1 MARDKR
7 HRSGSKGGGVN
18 RDLQRQTEKQQ
29 KNKDKSNK
37 FSFSTFYDITK
48 LPNEIGQYIPKN
60 PGNYYFD
67 VIPYITGKGNPDVN
81 PGKPSYVL
89 DLMVHRN
96 IGPKKEQF
104 VCPLQNYKE
113 DCPICD
119 YISRS
124 RLVKEDW
131 QAIKATRMVLYFVWW
146 HHDPKEE
153 KKGVQLFVASHFLTE
168 QKFLDRARDP
178 ITGGSIVFADTKH
191 GKMCSFEIK
200 GEKKTKTWEAQNL
213 IDRRGSG
220 EIPKKIL
227 KQVKGANLEDICH
240 LHPSTK
246 EISKA
251 FNKMIDSLRTEG
263 EAVEDSGTGDDVPF
277 YDNEAL
283 KERKKRSK
291 KSSRKSSKTNLE
303 DYNEG
308 GKKHKRHKS
317 KDKKKRSKK
326 K

>member
-1 MARDKR
+1 MAK
-7 HRSGSKGGGVN
+7 HRKSSRGGGVN
-18 RDLQRQTEKQQ
+18 RDLQRQTDKQQ
-29 KNKDKSNK
+29 KTKDKSNK
-37 FSFSTFYDITK
+37 FSFSTFYDISK
-48 LPNEIGQYIPKN
+48 FSNSISQYIPKIA
-60 PGNYYFD
+60 GTYYFD
-67 VIPYITGKGNPDVN
+67 VIPYIADKGNQDVE

-89 DLMVHRN
+89 DLMIHRN

-119 YISRS
+119 FMSKN

-131 QAIKATRMVLYFVWW
+131 QAVKATRMVMYFVWW

-200 GEKKTKTWEAQNL
+200 GEKKQKTWEAQNL
-213 IDRRGSG
+213 IDRRGDG
-220 EIPKKIL
+220 KIPKKIL
-227 KQVKGANLEDICH
+227 KQVEGLSLESICNLR
-240 LHPSTK
+240 PSSK
-246 EISKA
+246 EIAKA
-251 FNKMIDSLRTEG
+251 FNKMKDSLRVEG
-263 EAVEDSGTGDDVPF
+263 SEKVEDDMMSDDVPF
-277 YDNEAL
+277 YED
-283 KERKKRSK
+283 KKSKKDKKRKK
-291 KSSRKSSKTNLE
+291 TNID

-308 GKKHKRHKS
+308 GKKRKKEKS
-317 KDKKKRSKK
+317 SSKSSSKKSKKDKKQK
-326 K
+326 